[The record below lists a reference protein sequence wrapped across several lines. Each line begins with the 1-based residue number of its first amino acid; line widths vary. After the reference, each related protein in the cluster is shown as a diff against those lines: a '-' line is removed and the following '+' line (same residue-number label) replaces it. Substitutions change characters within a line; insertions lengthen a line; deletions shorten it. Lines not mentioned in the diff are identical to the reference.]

1 MRTLYN
7 KLIWYITALITG
19 LNGNN
24 LKIWELREWFFT
36 LKKVETGVEIVIMI
50 IIAIIICIIACKI
63 FDKVYD
69 LFLVILEHQPLS

>member
-36 LKKVETGVEIVIMI
+36 LKKL
-50 IIAIIICIIACKI
+50 K
-63 FDKVYD
+63 
-69 LFLVILEHQPLS
+69 LVLR